1 MKRLLS
7 LLLALVLTL
16 GMLPIGTLAAS
27 SEEEA
32 LGEINIYNG
41 NYELGYLS
49 INGAVQKQKYTYY
62 NYQRADGTTQE
73 IPAYCVN
80 PDQYG
85 VPQTV
90 GPGQSIKYLANEKTK
105 DPKIVSIVFNGY
117 PHKSLG
123 ELGLDNK
130 YQAYYATK
138 MALWCYIIPG
148 WDINS
153 LKVAPGLSGT
163 ELTIGNKILAAAKL
177 IYQRGMQYY
186 QTYDTEPKLTASPD
200 QEEAYLVNI
209 DGETYLQQVFTV
221 ESTTWVDKLKVSV
234 AFADPS
240 SVPSGTKIVDEDNN
254 PVTELTVKDVG
265 GTFASTFKVLYPADS
280 VEGESGSVQIKLSAD
295 LYHYVAF
302 YATCAQ
308 KDQYGNLQ
316 NYICD
321 TASTRPMELTAVSKY
336 TDTPDEGEPG
346 EPEEPGEPGLKIIKL
361 ETGSETPLA
370 GAVFSVTGPDGSPVG
385 SFSTNSN
392 GIIEIPLTQAG
403 LYTVTEEIP
412 PEYHLLP
419 DKRTQQVM
427 AKEGEVAEVTF
438 WNAPYGELRVEKIDA
453 ATGDHLA
460 GAKIQIKHI
469 ESGATYTGT
478 TEAGGSFTF
487 TQLKPGAY
495 EIVELSAPEG
505 WQKDPQTYT
514 TTVVS
519 GDTVSYILKNQANP
533 GLKILKYDRKTYE
546 VLSGV
551 TFEIFRDGVSL
562 GKFQTDA
569 MGEIF
574 LPDLQPGTYR
584 AVEVDTGGDGHIL
597 DTTPQEVELKAG
609 DGIKELV
616 FFNDVKPGLKLVK
629 IDSADP
635 SKVIP
640 NAVFEIK
647 SVAGDY
653 GPEEFTT
660 DQNGEIDLS
669 KLPAGAYV
677 VMEKSCNGYVIDS
690 AQRIIQL
697 DPNEEAQFVFTNS
710 IKPSL
715 RLVKTSADGTPLAG
729 VSFRIAKIEDG
740 SHYLDRT
747 TNAQGEILIS
757 DLEPGVYSIKETATV
772 ADHILEPTEH
782 HVELFPGRT
791 STITLQNDKRP
802 NLTIR
807 KTDKDTGEPISGVTF
822 TLNYGDGPTITTEPT
837 GEDGTMTIENL
848 LPGVYTVTEQSVPE
862 GYILD
867 TTPQQV
873 TLEPNRDATV
883 QFQNYKRPTLTIHK
897 VDINGNALTG
907 AIFEVKTKAGVKIG
921 DFPVGPD
928 GSITV
933 ENIHLDE
940 GYYIVTEIQA
950 PDGYILDSTPHEVYL
965 RPGKT
970 TEISIE
976 NEKKPGLTI
985 KKIDSVT
992 GNPLKGAKFE
1002 LWVAKDNTE
1011 DGTYQKLDQNFY
1023 YTDENGEIYLDKL
1036 DTGWYKVVEVD
1047 PPTGYALRD
1056 PSEQTI
1062 YVDNDKAVELIFEN
1076 TPLSALVVWKFDSVT
1091 GEALEGAVFQ
1101 VRYLG
1106 GTSGTGGTV
1115 IGTYKTSANGS
1126 FTVTGLEAG
1135 TYVVEELASPNGHVI
1150 DTAPQTVFISGKEQD
1165 VVQLYFG
1172 NSPKGSLLIKKI
1184 DSETHEPLSDV
1195 EFMVTT
1201 ADGTVVGDANGKFV
1215 TDSAGTILIEGI
1227 DPGTTLV
1234 VKETRAKTG
1243 YELDDTPQTAT
1254 IKAGQTVTLEF
1265 RNAPQGCLLITKVD
1279 SVTRKPLS
1287 GVQFKIA
1294 GCNGCEY
1301 PAGTYTTDANGQI
1314 KLSHIPS
1321 GCYSITETK
1330 AAAGYLLNGTAQTVK
1345 VESGSCKEVTI
1356 ANEPLGGLVIKKMD
1370 SVTKEP
1376 LSEVIFKVTTTDGA
1390 VVGTSNGE
1398 FRTDENGYITIPDL
1412 EPGGYVVQ
1420 EVKAKE
1426 GYLLDNTPKTI
1437 QLKDHQTYT
1446 LEFFNQPKGN
1456 LIINKLDSVTKAPL
1470 EGVEFELT
1478 YSDGSYV
1485 DAEGGTLS
1493 SKGLYTTDENGQII
1507 LSGLT
1512 GTIVVTET
1520 KTIEGYTIHEETR
1533 TQTVVINPND
1543 TQELTFYNDPV
1554 GGVEIIKVDEAD
1566 ITERLANATFEIR
1579 KMDDALVD
1587 TVTTDKYGR
1596 VFLPLEDGAYYA
1608 VEIEAPEDYKLDDTP
1623 HYFEV
1628 KDGKTS
1634 KLTVT
1639 NKAFSGILIHKTD
1652 SSTGKGIYGVT
1663 FLLYDANNNPVGQY
1677 TSDNQG
1683 YVYIENIET
1692 GRYYLRE
1699 LENEGYI
1706 LDNQRKTVYVKSGET
1721 TLVEWENTPIMGQ
1734 IQIIKKSADD
1744 NPINALP
1751 AGTLL
1756 EGAVF
1761 EVYDKAGNVVDTIV
1775 SDYNGRAVSKLLPLG
1790 RYTIREV
1797 QAPDYY
1803 SINPTVLTAY
1813 LDYEGQI
1820 VTLEVE
1826 DNSVSTGVSIK
1837 KTGYAEVMP
1846 NQPIRYTITGI
1857 GNTSTVP
1864 LSSFYWRD
1872 TLPSQVQLSK
1882 VVTGTYNQQ
1891 LSYKIVYKTNLKD
1904 SYQTLADSLSTTK
1917 NYVLE
1922 ASPAALGL
1930 ASNERVTEIMFVF
1943 GTVKGGFGQVETAY
1957 IHGNVVGGLAN
1968 GSSIVNVAD
1977 VGGVYNGQW
1986 VQAVSRWVTKVYAK
2000 TITTLPKTGY

>member
-1 MKRLLS
+1 MTRRLIALLLCIATILS
-7 LLLALVLTL
+7 LCTGFAS
-16 GMLPIGTLAAS
+16 AAS
-27 SEEEA
+27 TEEEA
-32 LGEINIYNG
+32 LGEVDIYNG
-41 NYELGYLS
+41 GYELAYLS
-49 INGAVQKQKYTYY
+49 INGRVQSQKYTYY
-62 NYQRADGTTQE
+62 NYINAAGQQKE

-80 PDQYG
+80 PNLYG

-90 GPGQSIKYLANEKTK
+90 GVGESISYLAKEKTS
-105 DPKIVSIVFNGY
+105 DPKVMGIIANGY
-117 PHKSLG
+117 PTRSLA
-123 ELGLDNK
+123 ELNLDNK

-138 MALWCYIIPG
+138 MALWCYLISG
-148 WDINS
+148 WNINN
-153 LKVAPGLSGT
+153 LKVNPNLSGE
-163 ELTIGNKILAAAKL
+163 ELTRAQKILAATKD
-177 IYQRGMQYY
+177 IYARGTSWTEILSPSVICTPDRDTAYAVTVDGKQY
-186 QTYDTEPKLTASPD
+186 K
-200 QEEAYLVNI
+200 
-209 DGETYLQQVFTV
+209 QQVFTFW
-221 ESTTWVDKLKVSV
+221 SKTWVCNYSVQV
-234 AFADPS
+234 AFTDPA
-240 SVPSGTKIVDEDNN
+240 SVPQGTRIVDLNN
-254 PVTELTVKDVG
+254 QDITTITTENTGDG
-265 GTFASTFKVLYPADS
+265 YAGQFKVLYPAES
-280 VEGESGSVQIKLSAD
+280 IEGETGSVQLSFITDVYKYA
-295 LYHYVAF
+295 VF
-302 YATCAQ
+302 YAICQ
-308 KDQYGNLQ
+308 EKDTYGNLQ
-316 NYICD
+316 NYVVD
-321 TASTRPMELTAVSKY
+321 TDPTVTMDLSAYSNYANDPDDDPNGTGLRILKYQTGTEL
-336 TDTPDEGEPG
+336 
-346 EPEEPGEPGLKIIKL
+346 
-361 ETGSETPLA
+361 PLS
-370 GAVFSVTGPDGSPVG
+370 GARFEVIGPDGDSIG
-385 SFSTNSN
+385 SFVTDGN
-392 GIIEIPLTQAG
+392 GEIFIPLLKTG
-403 LYTVTEEIP
+403 NYTVIEREAPQHYLISKEPAQNVTVVYDEI
-412 PEYHLLP
+412 
-419 DKRTQQVM
+419 
-427 AKEGEVAEVTF
+427 AEVTYF
-438 WNAPYGELRVEKIDA
+438 NDPYGSLRIEKKSN
-453 ATGDHLA
+453 TGMNLP
-460 GAKIQIKHI
+460 GAVITIEHI
-469 ESGATYTGT
+469 ESGQTYTAT
-478 TEAGGSFTF
+478 TNSAGCAIFTEI
-487 TQLKPGAY
+487 KPGAY
-495 EIVELSAPEG
+495 RVQETSAPVG
-505 WQKDPQTYT
+505 WELDDTIYT
-514 TTVVS
+514 TTVVA
-519 GDTVSYILKNQANP
+519 GETTTFPIINKELP
-533 GLKILKYDRKTYE
+533 GLRIIKYDRKNY
-546 VLSGV
+546 VVMPGV
-551 TFEIFRDGVSL
+551 TFEVFRDEVSL
-562 GKFQTDA
+562 GKFRTDA
-569 MGEIF
+569 FGEI
-574 LPDLQPGTYR
+574 LLTNLEPGTYR
-584 AVEVDTGGDGHIL
+584 AVEVDTGNDGYIL
-597 DTTPQEVELKAG
+597 DTTPQSVELKAG
-609 DGIKELV
+609 DGIKELT
-616 FFNDVKPGLKLVK
+616 FFNDMKPGMKLIKV
-629 IDSADP
+629 DSADP

-653 GPEEFTT
+653 GPAEFTT
-660 DQNGEIDLS
+660 DENGEIDLS
-669 KLPAGAYV
+669 HLPAGAYV
-677 VMEKSCNGYVIDS
+677 VTEKSCPGYIIDD

-697 DPNEEAQFVFTNS
+697 DPNEDAQFVFTNS
-710 IKPSL
+710 IKPSFQL
-715 RLVKTSADGTPLAG
+715 IKLSADGSRLAG
-729 VSFRIAKIEDG
+729 VTFRIAKIEDG

-747 TNAQGEILIS
+747 TNAQGEILVA

-772 ADHILEPTEH
+772 ADHILDPTEY
-782 HVELFPGRT
+782 HVELFPGQT
-791 STITLQNDKRP
+791 STITIQNDKRP

-807 KTDKDTGEPISGVTF
+807 KTDKDTGEPIPGVTF
-822 TLNYGDGPTITTEPT
+822 TLRYADGPTITTEPT
-837 GEDGTMTIENL
+837 GEDGTVTIENL
-848 LPGVYTVTEQSVPE
+848 LPGVYTVTEQSVP
-862 GYILD
+862 GNYILN

-883 QFQNYKRPTLTIHK
+883 QFQNYKRPTLTIYK

-940 GYYIVTEIQA
+940 GYYIITEIQA
-950 PDGYILDSTPHEVYL
+950 PEGYILDSTPHEVYL

-970 TEISIE
+970 TEITIE

-1002 LWVAKDNTE
+1002 LWVSKDNTE
-1011 DGTYQKLDQNFY
+1011 DGTFQKLDQNFY

-1056 PSEQTI
+1056 PSEQII

-1076 TPLSALVVWKFDSVT
+1076 TPLSALVVWKYDSVT
-1091 GEALEGAVFQ
+1091 GEALEGAVFR

-1135 TYVVEELASPNGHVI
+1135 TYVVEEVASPNGHII

-1184 DSETHEPLSDV
+1184 DSEIHVPLSDV

-1201 ADGTVVGDANGKFV
+1201 ADGTVVGNANGKFV

-1227 DPGTTLV
+1227 TPGTTLV

-1265 RNAPQGCLLITKVD
+1265 RNK
-1279 SVTRKPLS
+1279 
-1287 GVQFKIA
+1287 
-1294 GCNGCEY
+1294 
-1301 PAGTYTTDANGQI
+1301 
-1314 KLSHIPS
+1314 
-1321 GCYSITETK
+1321 
-1330 AAAGYLLNGTAQTVK
+1330 
-1345 VESGSCKEVTI
+1345 
-1356 ANEPLGGLVIKKMD
+1356 
-1370 SVTKEP
+1370 
-1376 LSEVIFKVTTTDGA
+1376 
-1390 VVGTSNGE
+1390 
-1398 FRTDENGYITIPDL
+1398 
-1412 EPGGYVVQ
+1412 
-1420 EVKAKE
+1420 
-1426 GYLLDNTPKTI
+1426 
-1437 QLKDHQTYT
+1437 
-1446 LEFFNQPKGN
+1446 PKGD

-1470 EGVEFELT
+1470 EGVEFKLT

-1566 ITERLANATFEIR
+1566 KTERLANATFEIR

-1608 VEIEAPEDYKLDDTP
+1608 VEIEAPEGYKLDDTP

-1663 FLLYDANNNPVGQY
+1663 FLLYDASNNPVGQY

-1706 LDNQRKTVYVKSGET
+1706 LDTQRKTVYVKSGET

-1761 EVYDKAGNVVDTIV
+1761 EIYDKAGNVVDTIV
-1775 SDYNGRAVSKLLPLG
+1775 SNYNGRAVSKLLPLG

-1797 QAPDYY
+1797 QAPDCYA
-1803 SINPTVLTAY
+1803 INPTVLTAY

-1820 VTLEVE
+1820 VTFEVE
-1826 DNSVSTGVSIK
+1826 DNSVSTGVAIK
-1837 KTGYAEVMP
+1837 KTGYVEVMP
-1846 NQPIRYTITGI
+1846 NQPIQYTITGI

-1872 TLPSQVQLSK
+1872 TLPGQVSLSK

-1957 IHGNVVGGLAN
+1957 IRGNVVGGLAN

-1986 VQAVSRWVTKVYAK
+1986 IQAVSRWVTKVYAK